1 MYKMTNTAYAG
12 GVTSKSVQVRAF
24 VASTGLP
31 KTDLVYN
38 TSGLTASYQRGP
50 VGAFT
55 SITLATLANAQTAY
69 SSGGFVHIGGGL
81 YRLDVPDAALAAGV
95 DYVSIVLSG
104 VSDCVI
110 TGARVDILGA
120 DPRAATADANV
131 TQFNGTAISDAEL
144 SGVPAANASLDKK
157 IRWLFL
163 LARNRITQTATTQ
176 TVFADDGTTTV
187 ATSTVSDNGTTATRG
202 ELT

>member
-1 MYKMTNTAYAG
+1 MFMTNTAYAG
-12 GVTSKSVQVRAF
+12 GATSKSVQVRAF

-38 TSGLTASYQRGP
+38 TSGLTASFQRGS
-50 VGAFT
+50 VGSFT
-55 SITLATLANAQTAY
+55 SITLATLANAQAAY

-95 DYVSIVLSG
+95 DYVNVVLSG

-110 TGARVDILGA
+110 TSARVEILGA
-120 DPRAATADANV
+120 DPRSATGDANV
-131 TQFNGTAISDAEL
+131 THFNGTAISDAEL
-144 SGVPAANASLDKK
+144 TGVPAANASLDKK

-163 LARNRITQTATTQ
+163 LARNKITQTATTQ
-176 TVFADDGTTTV
+176 TVLADDGTTTV
-187 ATSTVSDNGTTATRG
+187 ATATVSDNGTTATRN
-202 ELT
+202 EFA